1 MSMRGP
7 CMAALMVWDG
17 WRCICEQVANLRL
30 KFKALAVGA
39 GADGARWSSGST
51 YDQRNTGSES
61 SNQAVSS
68 GGVGH
73 GQIANGG
80 HVQNNNSSTASSAL
94 LASCTQC
101 KLLFREVEDIENRYG
116 LQVCLF
122 CACVHAR
129 VGGCDGVRETRTL
142 LYRVPEAGDS
152 YQCCVWK

>member
-1 MSMRGP
+1 
-7 CMAALMVWDG
+7 MVWDG

-80 HVQNNNSSTASSAL
+80 HVQNNKSSTASSAL
-94 LASCTQC
+94 LASCT
-101 KLLFREVEDIENRYG
+101 
-116 LQVCLF
+116 
-122 CACVHAR
+122 
-129 VGGCDGVRETRTL
+129 
-142 LYRVPEAGDS
+142 
-152 YQCCVWK
+152 CC